1 MNTSLDYRNRFL
13 CVLADDGIQQ
23 KCWFPVIEAEHSEVR
38 TLLGRPVTQ
47 LDPGKGTYV
56 DEEGNVFQLL
66 DKGDTK
72 PIEVEHLPAT
82 EKTELE
88 LLLQASLKEEK
99 THEQNGDS
107 KKMQPK
113 NRPNGRKRQVLPT
126 NGAALQLPAPETTVS
141 AQPSH

>member
-66 DKGDTK
+66 DKGETK
-72 PIEVEHLPAT
+72 PIEVEHLPGTGENRTRTTTGGFLERREDARAKRRF
-82 EKTELE
+82 EKN
-88 LLLQASLKEEK
+88 AA
-99 THEQNGDS
+99 
-107 KKMQPK
+107 KKSNQ
-113 NRPNGRKRQVLPT
+113 RT
-126 NGAALQLPAPETTVS
+126 
-141 AQPSH
+141 

>member
-1 MNTSLDYRNRFL
+1 VNTSLDYRNRFL

-56 DEEGNVFQLL
+56 DEEGTVFQLL

-72 PIEVEHLPAT
+72 PIEVEHLPRR

-88 LLLQASLKEEK
+88 VLLRL
-99 THEQNGDS
+99 
-107 KKMQPK
+107 
-113 NRPNGRKRQVLPT
+113 R
-126 NGAALQLPAPETTVS
+126 
-141 AQPSH
+141 